1 MYNFNED
8 TLFAN
13 KYIHKRRSY
22 TCVTVSNKR
31 PLHCLRIRPTSS
43 LCSAHIAVTAVS
55 NMRHS
60 LFTRRGQIDKVR
72 PLQTVFFSKLSIC
85 FFITINRKPCA
96 KSRLVTLRMIVHYRK
111 WSKRAKP
118 EVVFLGLTFRARLR
132 STTTAPFERAWA
144 SFAVKVLSDCSYLVP
159 FPRYRRR
166 NFDYVMPKKSSY
178 ENVQIAKKLFYMGKV
193 NPYHVSEHELR
204 KYVNEFRGPR

>member
-72 PLQTVFFSKLSIC
+72 HLQTRFFSKLTIC
-85 FFITINRKPCA
+85 FFVTFNRKPYA
-96 KSRLVTLRMIVHYRK
+96 ESRLVTSPMTSDDPERSKMQNRK
-111 WSKRAKP
+111 WFDLSRSP
-118 EVVFLGLTFRARLR
+118 EVNKFCTVRKAVYDFLLVNNSNFVAISHRLR
-132 STTTAPFERAWA
+132 DMSGQIPKIHSPPGGVRGVST
-144 SFAVKVLSDCSYLVP
+144 
-159 FPRYRRR
+159 FP
-166 NFDYVMPKKSSY
+166 KSR
-178 ENVQIAKKLFYMGKV
+178 QL
-193 NPYHVSEHELR
+193 
-204 KYVNEFRGPR
+204 